1 MINPHTPPPD
11 SPHKLRPI
19 LRYLQTPLYRVSSSK
34 ASHLT
39 GCCHRKPKRQ
49 ATPNKRWLVETSVEA
64 AAMVAVK
71 ARVMAAAMPAA
82 DATAMAATTVVAA
95 ATAVASDDSCGEE
108 ICVVDAAA
116 GAMTA
121 AASSAVKGA
130 AR

>member
-1 MINPHTPPPD
+1 
-11 SPHKLRPI
+11 
-19 LRYLQTPLYRVSSSK
+19 
-34 ASHLT
+34 LT